1 MLTIK
6 GFSRPAATRHPM
18 TALWKP
24 ALAVA
29 GAMALGACATVPQP
43 LAGTYPPLTPT
54 RAAQGGTGGT
64 VVRWGGQIIKTQPEA
79 HKTCFYVLSRSLDS
93 TARPLPDGASHGR
106 FMACHDG
113 FYDPEVFTKGREVT
127 FTGTVHGIVS
137 KMVGK
142 YDYAYPRLEA
152 QTVYLWPKR
161 PRIVRYNNPYPY
173 YDPFWGFGPRFYDPF
188 WYQPRVI
195 VVHRSHPHPRSHK

>member
-1 MLTIK
+1 MFNWKACNPI
-6 GFSRPAATRHPM
+6 PDAACW
-18 TALWKP
+18 WKP

-29 GAMALGACATVPQP
+29 GALALGACATVPQP
-43 LAGTYPPLTPT
+43 LTGTYSEVSPNQ
-54 RAAQGGTGGT
+54 AAKGGVGGTQ
-64 VVRWGGQIIKTQPEA
+64 VRWGGQIIKTEPEA
-79 HKTCFYVLSRSLDS
+79 HQTCFFVLSRPLDS
-93 TARPLPDGASHGR
+93 SARPETNDAGHGR

-137 KMVGK
+137 RMVGK

-152 QTVYLWPKR
+152 NAVYLWPKR
-161 PRIVRYNNPYPY
+161 PRVVRYNNPYGGFN
-173 YDPFWGFGPRFYDPF
+173 PFWGPIGPFYDPF

-195 VVHRSHPHPRSHK
+195 VVRPPAHHAPPPKKSH